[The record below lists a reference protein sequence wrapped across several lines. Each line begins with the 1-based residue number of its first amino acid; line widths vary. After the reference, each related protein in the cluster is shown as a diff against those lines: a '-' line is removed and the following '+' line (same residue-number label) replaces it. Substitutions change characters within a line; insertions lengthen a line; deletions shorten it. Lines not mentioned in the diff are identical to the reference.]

1 MLDGLQITSADW
13 DSTSGHNTC
22 KATIVGMTQR
32 VIDSLAEFA
41 EQMREQAEEAEKI
54 GKLTDDTVKTMKQ
67 LGNIRLLQPKK
78 HGGMEVHPREF
89 AETVMATAALD
100 PSAGWINGVVGVHP
114 YQLAYADPRVGA
126 EIWADDVDT
135 WVASPYAPQGVAKP
149 VDGGYIFN
157 GRWQFSS
164 GTDHCDWI
172 FLGAMIGDDEGKPL
186 MPPQMLHMIL
196 PRKDYEIVEDSWDV
210 VGLRGTGS
218 KDVIV
223 KDAFVPSYRTMDAM
237 KVMDGTAQR
246 EAGMTETLYLMPWS
260 TMFPLGISSAT
271 IGIAEGALAA
281 ALDYQR
287 SRVNSSG
294 VAIKD
299 DPYVM
304 YAIGEAAADIN
315 AARQELLA
323 NADRIYDMVDAGK
336 DVSFED
342 RAAGRRTQV
351 RAVWRA
357 VSAVDEIFARCGGN
371 GTRMDKP
378 LQRYWRDV
386 HVGQAHA
393 IHVPGTVYHA
403 SALSSLGVDPQGPLR
418 AMI

>member
-1 MLDGLQITSADW
+1 
-13 DSTSGHNTC
+13 
-22 KATIVGMTQR
+22 MTQR
-32 VIDSLAEFA
+32 VIDSLAEVA
-41 EQMREQAEEAEKI
+41 EQLRGQAEEAEKI
-54 GKLTDDTVKTMKQ
+54 GKLTDNTVKTMKQ
-67 LGNIRLLQPKK
+67 LGNIRLLQPKL

-135 WVASPYAPQGVAKP
+135 WVASPYAPQGVARP

-172 FLGAMIGDDEGKPL
+172 FLGAMIGDDAGKPL

-196 PRKDYEIVEDSWDV
+196 PRSDYEIVEDSWDV

-287 SRVNSSG
+287 QRVNSSG

-323 NADRIYDMVDAGK
+323 NVDRIYDMVDAGK
-336 DVSFED
+336 EVSFED

-393 IHVPGTVYHA
+393 IHVPSTVYHA

>member
-1 MLDGLQITSADW
+1 MSE
-13 DSTSGHNTC
+13 
-22 KATIVGMTQR
+22 R
-32 VIDSLAEFA
+32 VIDQVAALADQF
-41 EQMREQAEEAEKI
+41 RGQAAEAEKI
-54 GKLTDDTVKTMKQ
+54 GKLTDETVKHMKAA
-67 LGNIRLLQPKK
+67 GNIRLLQPKS
-78 HGGMEVHPREF
+78 HGGLEVHPREF
-89 AETVMATAALD
+89 AETVMAIAALD

-114 YQLAYADPRVGA
+114 YQLAYADPKVA
-126 EIWADDVDT
+126 DEIWADDVDT
-135 WVASPYAPQGVAKP
+135 WVASPYAPQGIARP
-149 VDGGYIFN
+149 TDGGYIFN

-172 FLGAMIGDDEGKPL
+172 FLGALLGDSDGKPL
-186 MPPQMLHMIL
+186 MPPQMMHMIL

-223 KDAFVPSYRTMDAM
+223 RDAFVPSYRTMDAM
-237 KVMDGTAQR
+237 KVMDGSAQR

-260 TMFPLGISSAT
+260 TMFPLGISAAT
-271 IGIAEGALAA
+271 IGIAEGALGA

-287 SRVNSSG
+287 ERVNSSG

-323 NADRIYDMVDAGK
+323 NADRIYDMVAAGR
-336 DVSFED
+336 DVSFEV

-393 IHVPGTVYHA
+393 IHVPGTIYHA
-403 SALSSLGVDPQGPLR
+403 SALSSLGVDPPGPLR

>member
-1 MLDGLQITSADW
+1 
-13 DSTSGHNTC
+13 
-22 KATIVGMTQR
+22 MTDR
-32 VIDSLAEFA
+32 VIDRVMGIADQL
-41 EQMREQAEEAEKI
+41 REQAWQAEQI
-54 GKLTDDTVKTMKQ
+54 GMLTDETVKAMKAA
-67 LGNIRLLQPKK
+67 GSIRQLQPVK
-78 HGGMEVHPREF
+78 HGGLEVHPREF

-100 PSAGWINGVVGVHP
+100 PSAGWIHGVVGVHP
-114 YQLAYADPRVGA
+114 YQLAYADPQVG
-126 EIWADDVDT
+126 EEVWGDDIDT
-135 WVASPYAPQGVAKP
+135 WMASPFAPQGVAKP

-172 FLGAMIGDDEGKPL
+172 ILGAMVGDADGKPVL
-186 MPPQMLHMIL
+186 PPATLHMIL
-196 PRKDYEIVEDSWDV
+196 PRKDYEIVEDSWNV

-223 KDAFVPSYRTMDAM
+223 KDAFVPAYRTMDAF

-246 EAGMTETLYLMPWS
+246 EAGMTKPLYLMPWS
-260 TMFPLGISSAT
+260 TMFPLGISSAV

-281 ALDYQR
+281 HLDYQR
-287 SRVNSSG
+287 DRVSATG
-294 VAIKD
+294 TAIKD
-299 DPYVM
+299 DPYAM
-304 YAIGEAAADIN
+304 FAIGEAAADIN

-323 NADRIYDMVDAGK
+323 NVDRIYDLVDAGK
-336 DVSFED
+336 EVSFAD

-357 VSAVDEIFARCGGN
+357 VMAVDQIFARSGGN
-371 GTRMDKP
+371 ALRMDKP
-378 LQRYWRDV
+378 LQRYWRDA
-386 HVGQAHA
+386 HAGLNHA

-403 SALSSLGVDPQGPLR
+403 SALSSLGIDPQGPLR

>member
-1 MLDGLQITSADW
+1 MIDKVMDAAD
-13 DSTSGHNTC
+13 
-22 KATIVGMTQR
+22 Q
-32 VIDSLAEFA
+32 L
-41 EQMREQAEEAEKI
+41 REQAVEAEKI
-54 GKLTDDTVKTMKQ
+54 GKLTDQTVKIMKSA
-67 LGNIRLLQPKK
+67 GNIRLLQPKEY
-78 HGGMEVHPREF
+78 GGLEVHPREF

-114 YQLAYADPRVGA
+114 YQLAYADPRVAA

-135 WVASPYAPQGVAKP
+135 WVASPYAPQGVARP

-172 FLGAMIGDDEGKPL
+172 FLGAILGDAEGKPV

-223 KDAFVPSYRTMDAM
+223 KDAFVPAYRTMDAF

-281 ALDYQR
+281 HLDYQR
-287 SRVNSSG
+287 ERVSAAG
-294 VAIKD
+294 TAIKD

-315 AARQELLA
+315 AARQEILA
-323 NADRIYDMVDAGK
+323 NADRIYDIVDSGK
-336 DVSFED
+336 EVSFAD
-342 RAAGRRTQV
+342 RAAGRRTQI

-357 VSAVDEIFARCGGN
+357 VMAVDQIFSRSGGN
-371 GTRMDKP
+371 AMRMDKP
-378 LQRYWRDV
+378 LQRYWRDA
-386 HVGQAHA
+386 HTGLAHA
-393 IHVPGTVYHA
+393 IHVPGTAYHA
-403 SALSSLGVDPQGPLR
+403 SALSSFGVEPQGPLR

>member
-1 MLDGLQITSADW
+1 MSERVLDRLNGIADQLRQQAW
-13 DSTSGHNTC
+13 
-22 KATIVGMTQR
+22 
-32 VIDSLAEFA
+32 EA
-41 EQMREQAEEAEKI
+41 EQLGQLPDA
-54 GKLTDDTVKTMKQ
+54 TVKSMKAI
-67 LGNIRLLQPKK
+67 GSIRLLQPKNY
-78 HGGMEVHPREF
+78 GGAQVHPREF

-100 PSAGWINGVVGVHP
+100 PAAGWINGVVGVHP
-114 YQLAYADPRVGA
+114 YQLAYADPRVA
-126 EIWADDVDT
+126 DEVWARDIDT

-164 GTDHCDWI
+164 GTDACDWI
-172 FLGAMIGDDEGKPL
+172 ILGAMIGDADGKPL

-196 PRKDYEIVEDSWDV
+196 PREDYQIVPDSWNV

-223 KDAFVPSYRTMDAM
+223 KDAFVPSYRTMDALE
-237 KVMDGTAQR
+237 VMDGTAQR
-246 EAGMTETLYLMPWS
+246 KAGMTETLYLMPWS
-260 TMFPLGISSAT
+260 TMFPLGISSAV

-281 ALDYQR
+281 HLDYQR
-287 SRVNSSG
+287 ERVNSSG

-315 AARQELLA
+315 AARQELLT
-323 NADRIYDMVDAGK
+323 NADRIYDMVDAGTE
-336 DVSFED
+336 VSFED

-357 VSAVDEIFARCGGN
+357 VSAVDEIFARSGGN
-371 GTRMDKP
+371 AMRMDKP
-378 LQRYWRDV
+378 LQRYWRDA
-386 HVGQAHA
+386 HTGMAHA
-393 IHVPGTVYHA
+393 IHVPGTVFHA

>member
-1 MLDGLQITSADW
+1 
-13 DSTSGHNTC
+13 
-22 KATIVGMTQR
+22 MTTP
-32 VIDSLAEFA
+32 VIDKVMDAADQL
-41 EQMREQAEEAEKI
+41 REQAVEAEKI
-54 GKLTDDTVKTMKQ
+54 GKLTDQTVKIMKSA
-67 LGNIRLLQPKK
+67 GNIRLLQPKEY
-78 HGGMEVHPREF
+78 GGLEVHPREF

-114 YQLAYADPRVGA
+114 YQLAYADPRVAA

-135 WVASPYAPQGVAKP
+135 WVASPYAPQGVARP

-172 FLGAMIGDDEGKPL
+172 FLGAILGDAEGKPV

-223 KDAFVPSYRTMDAM
+223 KDAFVPAYRTMDAF

-281 ALDYQR
+281 HLDYQR
-287 SRVNSSG
+287 ERVSAAG
-294 VAIKD
+294 TAIKD

-315 AARQELLA
+315 AARQEILA
-323 NADRIYDMVDAGK
+323 NADRIYDIVDSGK
-336 DVSFED
+336 EVSFAD
-342 RAAGRRTQV
+342 RAAGRRTQI

-357 VSAVDEIFARCGGN
+357 VMAVDQIFSRSGGN
-371 GTRMDKP
+371 AMRMDKP
-378 LQRYWRDV
+378 LQRYWRDA
-386 HVGQAHA
+386 HTGLAHA
-393 IHVPGTVYHA
+393 IHVPGTAYHA
-403 SALSSLGVDPQGPLR
+403 SALSSFGVEPQGPLR

>member
-1 MLDGLQITSADW
+1 
-13 DSTSGHNTC
+13 
-22 KATIVGMTQR
+22 MTTR
-32 VIDSLAEFA
+32 VIDKVMDAADQLRDHAV
-41 EQMREQAEEAEKI
+41 EAEKI
-54 GKLTDDTVKTMKQ
+54 GQLTEQTVKIMKSA
-67 LGNIRLLQPKK
+67 GNIRLLQPKE
-78 HGGMEVHPREF
+78 HGGLEVHPREF

-100 PSAGWINGVVGVHP
+100 PAAGWINGVVGVHP
-114 YQLAYADPRVGA
+114 YQLAYADPRVAA

-135 WVASPYAPQGVAKP
+135 WVASPYAPQGVAVP

-172 FLGAMIGDDEGKPL
+172 FLGALLGNAEGRPV

-223 KDAFVPSYRTMDAM
+223 RNAFVPDYRTMDAF

-246 EAGMTETLYLMPWS
+246 EAGMTDTLYLMPWS

-271 IGIAEGALAA
+271 IGICEGALAA
-281 ALDYQR
+281 HLDYQR
-287 SRVNSSG
+287 ERVSAAG
-294 VAIKD
+294 TAIKD

-315 AARQELLA
+315 AARQEILA
-323 NADRIYDMVDAGK
+323 NVDRIYDMVDSGK
-336 DVSFED
+336 EVSFAD

-357 VSAVDEIFARCGGN
+357 VMAVDQIFSRSGGN
-371 GTRMDKP
+371 GMRMDKP
-378 LQRYWRDV
+378 LQRYWRDA
-386 HVGQAHA
+386 HTGMAHA
-393 IHVPGTVYHA
+393 IHVPGTVFHA
-403 SALSSLGVDPQGPLR
+403 SALSSFGVEPEGPLR

>member
-1 MLDGLQITSADW
+1 
-13 DSTSGHNTC
+13 
-22 KATIVGMTQR
+22 MTQR

-41 EQMREQAEEAEKI
+41 EQLRGQAEEAEKI

-67 LGNIRLLQPKK
+67 IGSIRLLQPKK

-135 WVASPYAPQGVAKP
+135 WVASPYAPQGVATP
-149 VDGGYIFN
+149 VDGGYLFN

-172 FLGAMIGDDEGKPL
+172 FLGAMIGDAEGKPL

-223 KDAFVPSYRTMDAM
+223 RDAFVPAYRTMDAM

-287 SRVNSSG
+287 ERVNSSG

-315 AARQELLA
+315 AARQEILA

-336 DVSFED
+336 EVSFQD

-357 VSAVDEIFARCGGN
+357 VSAVDEVFARCGGN

-393 IHVPGTVYHA
+393 IHVPGTVFHA

>member
-1 MLDGLQITSADW
+1 
-13 DSTSGHNTC
+13 
-22 KATIVGMTQR
+22 MTQR
-32 VIDSLAEFA
+32 VIDKLGDIAD
-41 EQMREQAEEAEKI
+41 QLREQAWEAEKL
-54 GKLTDDTVKTMKQ
+54 GQLPDETVKLMKAA
-67 LGNIRLLQPKK
+67 GNIKLLQPTEYD
-78 HGGMEVHPREF
+78 GLAVHPREF

-100 PSAGWINGVVGVHP
+100 PAAGWINGVVGVHP
-114 YQLAYADPRVGA
+114 YQLAYADPKVAA
-126 EIWADDVDT
+126 EIWGSDTDT
-135 WVASPYAPQGVAKP
+135 WVASPYAPQGVARP

-164 GTDHCDWI
+164 GTDHCEWI
-172 FLGAMIGDDEGKPL
+172 FLGAMLGDAEGKPI

-196 PRKDYEIVEDSWDV
+196 PRTDYEIVEDSWNV

-223 KDAFVPSYRTMDAM
+223 KDAFVPTYRTMDAT
-237 KVMDGTAQR
+237 KVMDGRAQR
-246 EAGMTETLYLMPWS
+246 EAGMTSTLYLMPWS
-260 TMFPLGISSAT
+260 TMFPLGISSAV

-287 SRVNSSG
+287 ERVNSSG

-323 NADRIYDMVDAGK
+323 NVDRIYDMVDAGH
-336 DVSFED
+336 DVSFDD
-342 RAAGRRTQV
+342 RAAGRRTQI
-351 RAVWRA
+351 RSVWRA

-371 GTRMDKP
+371 ATRMDKP
-378 LQRYWRDV
+378 LQRYWRDA

-393 IHVPGTVYHA
+393 IHVPGTTFHA
-403 SALSSLGVDPQGPLR
+403 SALSSLGVDPQGALR
-418 AMI
+418 GMI